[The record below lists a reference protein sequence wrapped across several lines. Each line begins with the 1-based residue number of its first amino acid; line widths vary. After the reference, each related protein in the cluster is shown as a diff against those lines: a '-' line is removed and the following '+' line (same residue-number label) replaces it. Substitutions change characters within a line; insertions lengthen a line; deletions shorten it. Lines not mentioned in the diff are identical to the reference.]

1 MVTKVELIYRAKTK
15 NMDNSA
21 VRYYMKLQ
29 SYLIYM
35 QRHGKIKHTH
45 FDFEDYRVFEEKMKR
60 AIESCQSSTTKKVL
74 VSILNNNF
82 TYIRDGANDIYKQL
96 LECEDKEL
104 LEAFKI
110 ESIMGPFLTSSP
122 TITEDCLSKLV
133 IKLHEG
139 RSNKKVIDLCSGKG
153 QFLSMV
159 ANSYRNSELFGV
171 EIAMSNVIESRM
183 LLDMMS
189 AKFSILTEDLFS
201 IPCVP
206 DYDLVFSD
214 FPWRMGTH
222 QDICEDKD
230 GVFTFENIKKNTYW
244 SFAGKAINSIN
255 ENGRA
260 YVLMPTGALNSTLDE
275 KIRKQVIDKGLL
287 EMSISLPAG
296 TRFFTNIDY
305 SLLVFSK
312 GNENVKMVDATSFC
326 TKGSKKKLKVND
338 IINAINNNSSEY
350 VKIIDN
356 STIIENSYKL
366 NSQPYFMEKIIVP
379 HAKQLRTV
387 ARTFR
392 GIQYS
397 SKQYT
402 DLGPGEGKYSIV
414 KISDINDDFLDCSGL
429 STVDM
434 PEDKVQKYLLKV
446 NDILIVSKGYGLK
459 LAYVKDLCGKQV
471 IPTGNLN
478 VIRVKNSDV
487 LPLYLYI
494 FLMSSKGKALLE
506 QNLAG
511 ASIKSLSKKA
521 LDEMDIPA
529 IDLDTQEVIENR
541 YLTLQEKIV
550 KLKKDLQDSEEK
562 QSNIFE
568 SEVES

>member
-1 MVTKVELIYRAKTK
+1 MVSKIELIYRAKTK

-110 ESIMGPFLTSSP
+110 ESIMGPILSSSP
-122 TITEDCLSKLV
+122 SITEDCLSELV

-139 RSNKKVIDLCSGKG
+139 RSNKKIIDLCSGKG
-153 QFLSMV
+153 QFLSMA
-159 ANSYRNSELFGV
+159 ANLYKNSELFGV
-171 EIAMSNVIESRM
+171 EIAMPNVIESRM

-189 AKFSILTEDLFS
+189 VKNSILTENLFS
-201 IPCVP
+201 IPCAP

-214 FPWRMGTH
+214 FPWRMSIY
-222 QDICEDKD
+222 QDIREDKD
-230 GVFTFENIKKNTYW
+230 STFSYENIKKNVDW
-244 SFAGKAINSIN
+244 AFAGKAINSIN

-275 KIRKQVIDKGLL
+275 KNRKQVIDKGLL

-312 GNENVKMVDATSFC
+312 GNENVKMVDATSFY
-326 TKGSKKKLKVND
+326 TKGRKKLKVDN

>member
-1 MVTKVELIYRAKTK
+1 MVSKIELIYRAKTK
-15 NMDNSA
+15 DMDNSA

-29 SYLIYM
+29 SYLIYI
-35 QRHGKIKHTH
+35 QRQGKIKRIH
-45 FDFEDYRVFEEKMKR
+45 FDFEDYKVFEEKMR
-60 AIESCQSSTTKKVL
+60 EAIESCQSSTTKEVL

-82 TYIRDGANDIYKQL
+82 TYIRNGANDIYKQL
-96 LECEDKEL
+96 LECNNKEL
-104 LEAFKI
+104 REAFKI
-110 ESIMGPFLTSSP
+110 ESLMGPILSISP
-122 TITEDCLSKLV
+122 SITEDCLSELV

-139 RSNKKVIDLCSGKG
+139 RSNKKIIDLCSGKG
-153 QFLSMV
+153 QFLSMA
-159 ANSYRNSELFGV
+159 ANSYKNSELFGV
-171 EIAMSNVIESRM
+171 EIAMPNVIESKM
-183 LLDMMS
+183 LLDMLS

-206 DYDLVFSD
+206 DYDLVFLDSPCRIVAYKD
-214 FPWRMGTH
+214 N
-222 QDICEDKD
+222 CEDR
-230 GVFTFENIKKNTYW
+230 GGIFTFGNIKKNTYW
-244 SFAGKAINSIN
+244 AFAGKAINSIN

-260 YVLMPTGALNSTLDE
+260 YVLMPTGALNSTLDK

-296 TRFFTNIDY
+296 TRFSANVDY

-338 IINAINNNSSEY
+338 IINVINNNSSEY

-356 STIIENSYKL
+356 STIFENSYKL

-379 HAKQLRTV
+379 HAKQLHTV
-387 ARTFR
+387 AITFR

-402 DLGPGEGKYSIV
+402 DLGPGEGKYSVV
-414 KISDINDDFLDCSGL
+414 KISDVNDDFLDCSGL

-446 NDILIVSKGYGLK
+446 NDILVISKGYSLK

-494 FLMSSKGKALLE
+494 FLMSSKGQALLE

-521 LDEMDIPA
+521 LEEMDIPA

-541 YLTLQEKIV
+541 YLVLQDKIE
-550 KLKKDLQDSEEK
+550 KLKKELKDSEEK
-562 QSNIFE
+562 RSNVFE
-568 SEVES
+568 SEVKS

>member
-1 MVTKVELIYRAKTK
+1 MVSKIELIYRAKTK
-15 NMDNSA
+15 SINPNI

-29 SYLIYM
+29 SYLIYI
-35 QRHGKIKHTH
+35 QRQGKIKRIQ
-45 FDFEDYRVFEEKMKR
+45 FDFEDYKVFEEKMKE
-60 AIESCQSSTTKKVL
+60 AIESCQSDTTKEVL
-74 VSILNNNF
+74 VSILNINF
-82 TYIRDGANDIYKQL
+82 TYTGNGVNDIYKQL
-96 LECEDKEL
+96 LECNNKEL
-104 LEAFKI
+104 RDAFKI
-110 ESIMGPFLTSSP
+110 ESLMGPVLACSHS
-122 TITEDCLSKLV
+122 ITEDCLSELV

-139 RSNKKVIDLCSGKG
+139 RSNKKIIDLCSGKG
-153 QFLSMV
+153 RFLAMT
-159 ANSYRNSELFGV
+159 ANSYKNSELFGV
-171 EIAMSNVIESRM
+171 EIDVPDVIESKM
-183 LLDMMS
+183 ILDMMS
-189 AKFSILTEDLFS
+189 VKYSILSGNLFYIS
-201 IPCVP
+201 CTQ
-206 DYDLVFSD
+206 DYDLVFLD
-214 FPWRMGTH
+214 FPWHVGTH
-222 QDICEDKD
+222 QNICEDKD
-230 GVFTFENIKKNTYW
+230 GIFIFDNKKINTNW
-244 SFAGKAINSIN
+244 AFAGKAINSMN

-296 TRFFTNIDY
+296 TRFSANVDY

-326 TKGSKKKLKVND
+326 TKGSKKKLEVND
-338 IINAINNNSSEY
+338 IIQAINNNSSEY

-356 STIIENSYKL
+356 STITENSYKL
-366 NSQPYFMEKIIVP
+366 NSQPYFMGKIIVP
-379 HAKQLRTV
+379 HAKQLQTV
-387 ARTFR
+387 AKTFR

-402 DLGPGEGKYSIV
+402 DLGPGEGKYSVV

-446 NDILIVSKGYGLK
+446 NDILIVSKGYSLK

-494 FLMSSKGKALLE
+494 FLVSSKGKALLE

-521 LDEMDIPA
+521 LEEMDIPA
-529 IDLDTQEVIENR
+529 IDLDTQEVIKNR
-541 YLTLQEKIV
+541 YLILQDKIE
-550 KLKKDLQDSEEK
+550 KLKNDLKDLEEK
-562 QSNIFE
+562 QSSIFE

>member
-1 MVTKVELIYRAKTK
+1 MVSKIELIYRAKTK

-110 ESIMGPFLTSSP
+110 ESIMGPILSSSP
-122 TITEDCLSKLV
+122 SITEDCLSELA

-139 RSNKKVIDLCSGKG
+139 RSNKKIIDLCSGKG
-153 QFLSMV
+153 QFLSMA
-159 ANSYRNSELFGV
+159 ANLYKNSELFGV
-171 EIAMSNVIESRM
+171 EIAMPNVIESRM

-189 AKFSILTEDLFS
+189 TKNSILTEDLFS
-201 IPCVP
+201 IPCAP

-214 FPWRMGTH
+214 FPWRMSIY
-222 QDICEDKD
+222 QDIREDKD
-230 GVFTFENIKKNTYW
+230 STFSYENIKKNVDW
-244 SFAGKAINSIN
+244 AFAGKAINSIN

-275 KIRKQVIDKGLL
+275 KNRKQVIDKGLL

-312 GNENVKMVDATSFC
+312 GNENVKMVDATSFY
-326 TKGSKKKLKVND
+326 TKGRKKLKVND
-338 IINAINNNSSEY
+338 IINAINDNSSEY

-379 HAKQLRTV
+379 HAKQLQTV
-387 ARTFR
+387 AKTFR

-402 DLGPGEGKYSIV
+402 DLGPGEGKYSVV

-478 VIRVKNSDV
+478 VIRVKNNDV

-521 LDEMDIPA
+521 LDEMDISA
-529 IDLDTQEVIENR
+529 IDLGTQEVIENR

>member
-1 MVTKVELIYRAKTK
+1 MVSKIELIYRAKTK

-110 ESIMGPFLTSSP
+110 ESIMGPILSSSP
-122 TITEDCLSKLV
+122 SITEDCLSELV

-139 RSNKKVIDLCSGKG
+139 RSNKKIIDLCSGKG
-153 QFLSMV
+153 QFLSMA
-159 ANSYRNSELFGV
+159 ANLYKNSELFGV
-171 EIAMSNVIESRM
+171 EIAMPNVIESRM

-189 AKFSILTEDLFS
+189 VKNSILTEDLFS
-201 IPCVP
+201 IPCAP

-214 FPWRMGTH
+214 FPWRMSIY
-222 QDICEDKD
+222 QDIREDKD
-230 GVFTFENIKKNTYW
+230 STFSYENIKKNVDW
-244 SFAGKAINSIN
+244 AFAGKAINSIN

-275 KIRKQVIDKGLL
+275 KNRKQVIDKGLL

-312 GNENVKMVDATSFC
+312 GNENVKMVDATSFY
-326 TKGSKKKLKVND
+326 TKGRKKLKVDN
-338 IINAINNNSSEY
+338 IINAINDNSSEY

-387 ARTFR
+387 AKTFR

-402 DLGPGEGKYSIV
+402 DLGPGEGKYSVV

-541 YLTLQEKIV
+541 YLKLQEKIV

>member
-1 MVTKVELIYRAKTK
+1 MVSKIELIYRAKTK
-15 NMDNSA
+15 DMDNSA

-29 SYLIYM
+29 SYLIYI
-35 QRHGKIKHTH
+35 QRQGKIKRIH
-45 FDFEDYRVFEEKMKR
+45 FDFEDYKVFEEKMR
-60 AIESCQSSTTKKVL
+60 EAIESCQSSTTKEVL

-82 TYIRDGANDIYKQL
+82 TYIRNGANDIYKQL
-96 LECEDKEL
+96 LECNNKEL
-104 LEAFKI
+104 REAFKI
-110 ESIMGPFLTSSP
+110 ESLMGPILSISP
-122 TITEDCLSKLV
+122 SITEDCLSELV

-139 RSNKKVIDLCSGKG
+139 RSNKKIIDLCSGKG
-153 QFLSMV
+153 QFLSMA
-159 ANSYRNSELFGV
+159 ANSYKNSELFGV
-171 EIAMSNVIESRM
+171 EIAMPNVIESRM

-189 AKFSILTEDLFS
+189 AKFSFFTEDLFS

-206 DYDLVFSD
+206 DYDLVFLD

-296 TRFFTNIDY
+296 TRFFTNVDY

-338 IINAINNNSSEY
+338 IINAINNNYSEY

-387 ARTFR
+387 AKTFR

-402 DLGPGEGKYSIV
+402 DLGPGEGKYSVV

-434 PEDKVQKYLLKV
+434 TEDKVQKYLLKV

-494 FLMSSKGKALLE
+494 FLMSSKGQALLE

-541 YLTLQEKIV
+541 YLVLQDKIE
-550 KLKKDLQDSEEK
+550 KLKKKLKDSEEK
-562 QSNIFE
+562 QSSIFE

>member
-1 MVTKVELIYRAKTK
+1 MISKIELIYRAKTK

-110 ESIMGPFLTSSP
+110 ESIMGPILSSSP
-122 TITEDCLSKLV
+122 SITEDCLSELV

-139 RSNKKVIDLCSGKG
+139 RSNKKIIDLCSGKG
-153 QFLSMV
+153 QFLSMA
-159 ANSYRNSELFGV
+159 ANSYKNSELFGV
-171 EIAMSNVIESRM
+171 EIAMPNVIESRM

-189 AKFSILTEDLFS
+189 VKNSILTEDLFS
-201 IPCVP
+201 IPCAP

-214 FPWRMGTH
+214 FPWRMSIY
-222 QDICEDKD
+222 QDIREDKD
-230 GVFTFENIKKNTYW
+230 STFSYENIKKNVDW
-244 SFAGKAINSIN
+244 AFAGKAINSIN

-312 GNENVKMVDATSFC
+312 GNENVKMVDATSFY
-326 TKGSKKKLKVND
+326 TKGRKKLKVND

-356 STIIENSYKL
+356 STIFENSYKL
-366 NSQPYFMEKIIVP
+366 NSQPYFMEKIVVP
-379 HAKQLRTV
+379 HAKQLHTV
-387 ARTFR
+387 ANTFR

-402 DLGPGEGKYSIV
+402 DLGPGEGKYSVV

-446 NDILIVSKGYGLK
+446 DDILVISKGYSLK

-494 FLMSSKGKALLE
+494 FLMSSKGQALLE

>member
-1 MVTKVELIYRAKTK
+1 MVSKVELIYRAKTK

-45 FDFEDYRVFEEKMKR
+45 FDFEDYRVFEEKMIR

-110 ESIMGPFLTSSP
+110 ESIMGPILSSSP
-122 TITEDCLSKLV
+122 SITEDCLSELV

-139 RSNKKVIDLCSGKG
+139 RSNKKIIDLCSGKG
-153 QFLSMV
+153 QFLSMA
-159 ANSYRNSELFGV
+159 ANLYKNSELFGV
-171 EIAMSNVIESRM
+171 EIAMPNVIESRM

-206 DYDLVFSD
+206 NYDLVFSD

-230 GVFTFENIKKNTYW
+230 GVFTFENVKKNTYW

-312 GNENVKMVDATSFC
+312 GNENVKMVDATSFY
-326 TKGSKKKLKVND
+326 TKGRKKLKVND

-379 HAKQLRTV
+379 YAKQLHTV
-387 ARTFR
+387 ANTFR

-402 DLGPGEGKYSIV
+402 DLGPGEGKYSVV

-494 FLMSSKGKALLE
+494 FLMSSKGQALLE

-541 YLTLQEKIV
+541 YLTLQKKIV
-550 KLKKDLQDSEEK
+550 ELKKDLKDAEEK

>member
-1 MVTKVELIYRAKTK
+1 MPSKVELIYRAKTK

-29 SYLIYM
+29 SYLIYI
-35 QRHGKIKHTH
+35 QRQGKIKNIQ
-45 FDFEDYRVFEEKMKR
+45 FDFEDYKVFDEKMKE
-60 AIESCQSSTTKKVL
+60 AIESCQSSTTKEVL

-96 LECEDKEL
+96 LECNNKEL
-104 LEAFKI
+104 REAFKI
-110 ESIMGPFLTSSP
+110 ESLMGPILSSGNS
-122 TITEDCLSKLV
+122 ITEDCLSELV

-139 RSNKKVIDLCSGKG
+139 RSNKKIIDLCSGKG
-153 QFLSMV
+153 QFLSMA
-159 ANSYRNSELFGV
+159 ANLYKNSELFGV
-171 EIAMSNVIESRM
+171 EIAMPNVIESRM

-189 AKFSILTEDLFS
+189 VKNSILTEDLFS
-201 IPCVP
+201 IPCAP

-214 FPWRMGTH
+214 FPWRMSIY
-222 QDICEDKD
+222 QDIREDKD
-230 GVFTFENIKKNTYW
+230 STFSYENIKKNVDW
-244 SFAGKAINSIN
+244 AFAGKAINSIN

-275 KIRKQVIDKGLL
+275 KNRKQVIDKGLL

-338 IINAINNNSSEY
+338 IINVINNNSSEY

-366 NSQPYFMEKIIVP
+366 NSQPYFMEKIVVP
-379 HAKQLRTV
+379 HAKQLHTV
-387 ARTFR
+387 ANTFR

-402 DLGPGEGKYSIV
+402 DQGPGEGKYSVV

-446 NDILIVSKGYGLK
+446 DDILVISKGYSLK

-494 FLMSSKGKALLE
+494 FLMSSKGQALLE

-511 ASIKSLSKKA
+511 ALLKSLSKKA

-541 YLTLQEKIV
+541 YLILQDKIE
-550 KLKKDLQDSEEK
+550 KLKKDLKDLEEK
-562 QSNIFE
+562 QSSIFE

>member
-1 MVTKVELIYRAKTK
+1 MVSKIELIYRAKTK

-110 ESIMGPFLTSSP
+110 ESIMGPILSSSP
-122 TITEDCLSKLV
+122 SITEDCLSELV

-139 RSNKKVIDLCSGKG
+139 RSNKKIIDLCSGKG
-153 QFLSMV
+153 QFLSMA
-159 ANSYRNSELFGV
+159 ANLYKNSELFGV
-171 EIAMSNVIESRM
+171 EIAMPNVIESRM

-189 AKFSILTEDLFS
+189 VKNSILTEDLFS
-201 IPCVP
+201 IPCAP

-214 FPWRMGTH
+214 FPWRMSIY
-222 QDICEDKD
+222 QDIREDKD
-230 GVFTFENIKKNTYW
+230 STFSYENIKKNVDW
-244 SFAGKAINSIN
+244 AFAGKAINSIN

-275 KIRKQVIDKGLL
+275 KNRKQVIDKGLL

-312 GNENVKMVDATSFC
+312 GNENVKMVDATSFY
-326 TKGSKKKLKVND
+326 TKGRKKLKVDN

>member
-1 MVTKVELIYRAKTK
+1 MVSKIELIYRAKTK

-21 VRYYMKLQ
+21 VHYYMKLQ
-29 SYLIYM
+29 SYLIYI
-35 QRHGKIKHTH
+35 QRQGRIKDIH
-45 FDFEDYRVFEEKMKR
+45 FDFEDYKMFEEKMKE
-60 AIESCQSSTTKKVL
+60 AIESCQFSTTKEVL
-74 VSILNNNF
+74 VSILNNNPI
-82 TYIRDGANDIYKQL
+82 YIRDGANDIYKEL

-104 LEAFKI
+104 LEVFKI
-110 ESIMGPFLTSSP
+110 ESLMGPMLSGSNY
-122 TITEDCLSKLV
+122 ITEDCFSELV
-133 IKLHEG
+133 LKLHEG
-139 RSNKKVIDLCSGKG
+139 RSNKKIIDLCSGKG
-153 QFLSMV
+153 RFLSV
-159 ANSYRNSELFGV
+159 AADSFPKSQLFGT
-171 EIAMSNVIESRM
+171 EMMELNVIESKM
-183 LLDMMS
+183 LLDM
-189 AKFSILTEDLFS
+189 KNTRFSIICADLLS
-201 IPCVP
+201 ISCTP

-214 FPWRMGTH
+214 FPWHMSTH

-230 GVFTFENIKKNTYW
+230 GIFTFENIKKNTNW
-244 SFAGKAINSIN
+244 LFAGKAINSIN

-287 EMSISLPAG
+287 EMSISLPAA

-356 STIIENSYKL
+356 STVTENSYKL

-387 ARTFR
+387 AKTFR

-402 DLGPGEGKYSIV
+402 DLGPGEGKYSVV
-414 KISDINDDFLDCSGL
+414 KISDINDDFLDCSRL

-434 PEDKVQKYLLKV
+434 TEDKVQKYLLKV
-446 NDILIVSKGYGLK
+446 NDILVVSKGYGLK

-494 FLMSSKGKALLE
+494 FLMSSKGQALLE

-529 IDLDTQEVIENR
+529 IDLDTQELIENR
-541 YLTLQEKIV
+541 YLVLQDKIE
-550 KLKKDLQDSEEK
+550 KLKKELKDSEEK
-562 QSNIFE
+562 QSSIFE

>member
-1 MVTKVELIYRAKTK
+1 MVSKIELIYRAKTK
-15 NMDNSA
+15 SINPNI

-29 SYLIYM
+29 SYLIYI
-35 QRHGKIKHTH
+35 QRQGKIKRIQ
-45 FDFEDYRVFEEKMKR
+45 FDFEDYKVFEEKMKE
-60 AIESCQSSTTKKVL
+60 AIESCQSDTTKEVL
-74 VSILNNNF
+74 VSILNINF
-82 TYIRDGANDIYKQL
+82 TYTGNGVNDIYKQL
-96 LECEDKEL
+96 LECNNKEL
-104 LEAFKI
+104 RDAFKI
-110 ESIMGPFLTSSP
+110 ESLMGPVLACSRS
-122 TITEDCLSKLV
+122 ITEDCLSELV

-139 RSNKKVIDLCSGKG
+139 RSNKKIIDLCSGKG
-153 QFLSMV
+153 RFLAMA
-159 ANSYRNSELFGV
+159 ANSYKNSELFGV
-171 EIAMSNVIESRM
+171 EIDVPDVIESKM
-183 LLDMMS
+183 ILDMMS
-189 AKFSILTEDLFS
+189 VKYSILSGNLFFIS
-201 IPCVP
+201 CTR
-206 DYDLVFSD
+206 DYDLVFLD
-214 FPWRMGTH
+214 FPWHMGTH
-222 QDICEDKD
+222 QNICEDKD
-230 GVFTFENIKKNTYW
+230 GIFIFDNKKINTNWAFT
-244 SFAGKAINSIN
+244 GKAINSIN

-296 TRFFTNIDY
+296 TRFSANVDY

-312 GNENVKMVDATSFC
+312 GNKNIKMVDATSFC
-326 TKGSKKKLKVND
+326 TKGLKKKLKVND

-356 STIIENSYKL
+356 STITENSYKL

-387 ARTFR
+387 AKTFR

-402 DLGPGEGKYSIV
+402 DLGPGEGKYSVV
-414 KISDINDDFLDCSGL
+414 KISDINDDFLDCSRL

-434 PEDKVQKYLLKV
+434 TEDKVQKYLLKV

-478 VIRVKNSDV
+478 VIRVKNGDV

-494 FLMSSKGKALLE
+494 FLMSSKGQALLE

-541 YLTLQEKIV
+541 YLVLQDKIE
-550 KLKKDLQDSEEK
+550 KLKKELKDSEEK
-562 QSNIFE
+562 QSSIFE

>member
-1 MVTKVELIYRAKTK
+1 MVSKVELIYRAKTK
-15 NMDNSA
+15 NMDNSV

-45 FDFEDYRVFEEKMKR
+45 FDFEDYRVFEEKMIR

-110 ESIMGPFLTSSP
+110 ESIMGPILSSSP
-122 TITEDCLSKLV
+122 SITEDCLSELV

-139 RSNKKVIDLCSGKG
+139 RSNKKIIDLCSGKG
-153 QFLSMV
+153 QFLSMA
-159 ANSYRNSELFGV
+159 ANLYKNSELFGV
-171 EIAMSNVIESRM
+171 EIAMPNVIESRM

-201 IPCVP
+201 IPCAP

-230 GVFTFENIKKNTYW
+230 GVFTFENVKKNTYW

-312 GNENVKMVDATSFC
+312 GNENVKMVDATSFY
-326 TKGSKKKLKVND
+326 TKGRKKLKVND
-338 IINAINNNSSEY
+338 IINAINDNSSEY

-379 HAKQLRTV
+379 HAKQLQTV
-387 ARTFR
+387 AKTFR

-402 DLGPGEGKYSIV
+402 DLGPGEGKYSVV

-478 VIRVKNSDV
+478 VIRVKNNDV

>member
-1 MVTKVELIYRAKTK
+1 MVSKVELIYRAKTK

-110 ESIMGPFLTSSP
+110 ESIMGPILSSSP
-122 TITEDCLSKLV
+122 SITEDCISELV

-139 RSNKKVIDLCSGKG
+139 RSNKKIIDLCSGKG
-153 QFLSMV
+153 QFLSMA
-159 ANSYRNSELFGV
+159 ANLYKNSELFGV
-171 EIAMSNVIESRM
+171 EIAMPNVIESRM

-189 AKFSILTEDLFS
+189 LKNSILTEDLFS
-201 IPCVP
+201 IPCAP

-214 FPWRMGTH
+214 FPWRMSIY
-222 QDICEDKD
+222 QDIREDKD
-230 GVFTFENIKKNTYW
+230 STFSYENIKKNVDW
-244 SFAGKAINSIN
+244 AFAGKAINSIN

-356 STIIENSYKL
+356 STIFENSYKL
-366 NSQPYFMEKIIVP
+366 NSQPYFMEKIVVP
-379 HAKQLRTV
+379 HAKQLHTV
-387 ARTFR
+387 ANTFR

-402 DLGPGEGKYSIV
+402 DQGPGEGKYSVV

-478 VIRVKNSDV
+478 VIRAKNSDV

-494 FLMSSKGKALLE
+494 FLMSSKGQALLE

-541 YLTLQEKIV
+541 YLTLQKKIV
-550 KLKKDLQDSEEK
+550 ELKKDLKDAEEK

>member
-1 MVTKVELIYRAKTK
+1 MVSKIELIYRAKTK
-15 NMDNSA
+15 DMDNSA

-29 SYLIYM
+29 SYLIYI
-35 QRHGKIKHTH
+35 QRQGKIKRIH
-45 FDFEDYRVFEEKMKR
+45 FDFEDYKVFEEKMQE
-60 AIESCQSSTTKKVL
+60 AIESCQSSTTKEVL

-82 TYIRDGANDIYKQL
+82 TYIRNGANDIYKQL
-96 LECEDKEL
+96 LECNNKEL
-104 LEAFKI
+104 REAFKI
-110 ESIMGPFLTSSP
+110 EALMGPFLTSSP
-122 TITEDCLSKLV
+122 SITEDCLSELV

-139 RSNKKVIDLCSGKG
+139 RSNKKIIDLCSGKG
-153 QFLSMV
+153 QFLSMA
-159 ANSYRNSELFGV
+159 ANSYKNSELFGV
-171 EIAMSNVIESRM
+171 EIAMPNVIESRM

-189 AKFSILTEDLFS
+189 AKFSFFTEDLFS

-206 DYDLVFSD
+206 NYDLVFLD

-356 STIIENSYKL
+356 STITENSYKL

-387 ARTFR
+387 AKTFR
-392 GIQYS
+392 GIQYN

-402 DLGPGEGKYSIV
+402 DLGPGEGKYSVV
-414 KISDINDDFLDCSGL
+414 KISDINDDFLDCSRL

-434 PEDKVQKYLLKV
+434 TEDKVQKYLLKV

-478 VIRVKNSDV
+478 VIRVKNGDV

-494 FLMSSKGKALLE
+494 FLMSSKGQALLE

-541 YLTLQEKIV
+541 YLVLQDKIE
-550 KLKKDLQDSEEK
+550 KLKKELKNSEEK
-562 QSNIFE
+562 RSNIFE

>member
-1 MVTKVELIYRAKTK
+1 MISKVELIYRAKTK

-35 QRHGKIKHTH
+35 QRQGKIKDIH
-45 FDFEDYRVFEEKMKR
+45 FDFEDYKVFEERMKE
-60 AIESCQSSTTKKVL
+60 AIESCQSSTTKEVL

-82 TYIRDGANDIYKQL
+82 TYIRDGANDIYRQL
-96 LECEDKEL
+96 LGCKDQDL

-110 ESIMGPFLTSSP
+110 ESIMGPMSSCSNF
-122 TITEDCLSKLV
+122 ITEDCLSDLV

-139 RSNKKVIDLCSGKG
+139 RSNKKIIDLCSGKG
-153 QFLSMV
+153 RFLARA
-159 ANSYRNSELFGV
+159 ANSYKNSELFGV
-171 EIAMSNVIESRM
+171 EIAMPNVLESRM
-183 LLDMMS
+183 LLDMVS
-189 AKFSILTEDLFS
+189 AKFSILAEDLFS

-206 DYDLVFSD
+206 NYDLVFSD
-214 FPWRMGTH
+214 FPWRTVAH
-222 QDICEDKD
+222 KDICEGKD
-230 GVFTFENIKKNTYW
+230 GVFTFGNIKKNTYW

-296 TRFFTNIDY
+296 TRFFSNIDH

-312 GNENVKMVDATSFC
+312 GNENVKMVDATSFY
-326 TKGSKKKLKVND
+326 TKGRKKLKVDN

-356 STIIENSYKL
+356 STITENSYKL

-379 HAKQLRTV
+379 HAKQLHTV
-387 ARTFR
+387 ANTFR

-402 DLGPGEGKYSIV
+402 DLGPGEGKYSVVKKV
-414 KISDINDDFLDCSGL
+414 KIA
-429 STVDM
+429 
-434 PEDKVQKYLLKV
+434 K
-446 NDILIVSKGYGLK
+446 
-459 LAYVKDLCGKQV
+459 
-471 IPTGNLN
+471 
-478 VIRVKNSDV
+478 
-487 LPLYLYI
+487 
-494 FLMSSKGKALLE
+494 
-506 QNLAG
+506 
-511 ASIKSLSKKA
+511 
-521 LDEMDIPA
+521 
-529 IDLDTQEVIENR
+529 
-541 YLTLQEKIV
+541 
-550 KLKKDLQDSEEK
+550 
-562 QSNIFE
+562 
-568 SEVES
+568 

>member
-1 MVTKVELIYRAKTK
+1 MVSKIELIYRAKTK

-29 SYLIYM
+29 SYLIYI
-35 QRHGKIKHTH
+35 QRLGKIKRIH
-45 FDFEDYRVFEEKMKR
+45 FDFEDYKVFEEKMR
-60 AIESCQSSTTKKVL
+60 EAIESCQSSTTKEVL
-74 VSILNNNF
+74 VSILNNDF
-82 TYIRDGANDIYKQL
+82 TYIRSGANDIYKQL
-96 LECEDKEL
+96 LECNNKEL
-104 LEAFKI
+104 REAFKI
-110 ESIMGPFLTSSP
+110 ESLMGPILSSGNF
-122 TITEDCLSKLV
+122 ITEDCLSELV

-139 RSNKKVIDLCSGKG
+139 RSNKKIIDLCSGKG
-153 QFLSMV
+153 QFLAMA
-159 ANSYRNSELFGV
+159 ANSYRDSELFGV
-171 EIAMSNVIESRM
+171 EMILPNVIESRM

-189 AKFSILTEDLFS
+189 AKYSALCEDLFS
-201 IPCVP
+201 ISCAQ

-214 FPWRMGTH
+214 FPWHMVTH

-230 GVFTFENIKKNTYW
+230 GIFTFENIKGNTNW
-244 SFAGKAINSIN
+244 AFAGKAINSIN

-287 EMSISLPAG
+287 EMSISLPAA
-296 TRFFTNIDY
+296 TRLCTNIDY

-312 GNENVKMVDATSFC
+312 GNESVKMVDATSFC

-338 IINAINNNSSEY
+338 IINAINNNSSDY

-366 NSQPYFMEKIIVP
+366 NSQLYFMEKIIVP

-387 ARTFR
+387 AKTFR

-402 DLGPGEGKYSIV
+402 DLGPGEGKYSVV

-446 NDILIVSKGYGLK
+446 NDILIVSKGYVLK
-459 LAYVKDLCGKQV
+459 ATYVKDLGGKQV

-478 VIRVKNSDV
+478 VIRVNNSDV

-494 FLMSSKGKALLE
+494 FLMSDKGQALLK

-511 ASIKSLSKKA
+511 ALMKSLSKKA

-541 YLTLQEKIV
+541 YLILQDKME
-550 KLKKDLQDSEEK
+550 KLKKDLKDLEEK
-562 QSNIFE
+562 QSSIFE

>member
-1 MVTKVELIYRAKTK
+1 MVSKIELIYRAKTK

-104 LEAFKI
+104 LEAFEI
-110 ESIMGPFLTSSP
+110 ESIMGPMLSCSNF
-122 TITEDCLSKLV
+122 ITEDCLSDLV

-139 RSNKKVIDLCSGKG
+139 RSNKKIIDLCSGKG
-153 QFLSMV
+153 RFLARA
-159 ANSYRNSELFGV
+159 ANSYKNSELSGV
-171 EIAMSNVIESRM
+171 EISMTNVIESKM

-189 AKFSILTEDLFS
+189 VKNSILTEDLFS
-201 IPCVP
+201 IPCAP

-214 FPWRMGTH
+214 FPWRMSIY
-222 QDICEDKD
+222 QDIREDKD
-230 GVFTFENIKKNTYW
+230 STFSYENIKKNVDW
-244 SFAGKAINSIN
+244 AFAGKAINSIN

-312 GNENVKMVDATSFC
+312 GNENVKMVDATSFY
-326 TKGSKKKLKVND
+326 TKGRKKLKVDN

-356 STIIENSYKL
+356 STITENSYKI
-366 NSQPYFMEKIIVP
+366 NSQPYFM
-379 HAKQLRTV
+379 
-387 ARTFR
+387 
-392 GIQYS
+392 
-397 SKQYT
+397 
-402 DLGPGEGKYSIV
+402 
-414 KISDINDDFLDCSGL
+414 
-429 STVDM
+429 
-434 PEDKVQKYLLKV
+434 
-446 NDILIVSKGYGLK
+446 
-459 LAYVKDLCGKQV
+459 
-471 IPTGNLN
+471 
-478 VIRVKNSDV
+478 
-487 LPLYLYI
+487 
-494 FLMSSKGKALLE
+494 
-506 QNLAG
+506 
-511 ASIKSLSKKA
+511 
-521 LDEMDIPA
+521 
-529 IDLDTQEVIENR
+529 
-541 YLTLQEKIV
+541 
-550 KLKKDLQDSEEK
+550 
-562 QSNIFE
+562 
-568 SEVES
+568 

>member
-1 MVTKVELIYRAKTK
+1 MVSKIELIYRAKTK

-104 LEAFKI
+104 LEAFEI
-110 ESIMGPFLTSSP
+110 ESIMGPMLSCSNF
-122 TITEDCLSKLV
+122 ITEDCLSDLV

-139 RSNKKVIDLCSGKG
+139 RSNKKIIDLCSGKG
-153 QFLSMV
+153 RFLARA
-159 ANSYRNSELFGV
+159 ANSYKNSELSGV
-171 EIAMSNVIESRM
+171 EISMTNVIESKM

-189 AKFSILTEDLFS
+189 VKNSILTEDLFS
-201 IPCVP
+201 IPCAP

-214 FPWRMGTH
+214 FPWRMSIY
-222 QDICEDKD
+222 QDIREDKD
-230 GVFTFENIKKNTYW
+230 STFSYENIKKNVDW
-244 SFAGKAINSIN
+244 AFAGKAINSIN

-312 GNENVKMVDATSFC
+312 GNENVKMVDATSFY
-326 TKGSKKKLKVND
+326 TKGRKKLKVDN

-356 STIIENSYKL
+356 STITENSYKL

-379 HAKQLRTV
+379 HAKQLQTV
-387 ARTFR
+387 AKTFR

-397 SKQYT
+397 SKQYI
-402 DLGPGEGKYSIV
+402 DLGPGEGKYSVV
-414 KISDINDDFLDCSGL
+414 KISDINDDFPDCSGL

-478 VIRVKNSDV
+478 VIRIKNSDV
-487 LPLYLYI
+487 LPLYLYT
-494 FLMSSKGKALLE
+494 FLMSSKGQALLE

-529 IDLDTQEVIENR
+529 IDIDTQEVIENR
-541 YLTLQEKIV
+541 YLMLQKKIV
-550 KLKKDLQDSEEK
+550 ELKKDLKDAEEK

-568 SEVES
+568 SEVKS

>member
-1 MVTKVELIYRAKTK
+1 MVSKIELIYRAKTK

-110 ESIMGPFLTSSP
+110 ESIMDPILSSSP
-122 TITEDCLSKLV
+122 SITEDCLSELV

-139 RSNKKVIDLCSGKG
+139 RSNKKIIDLCSGKG
-153 QFLSMV
+153 QFLSMA
-159 ANSYRNSELFGV
+159 ANLYKNSELFGV
-171 EIAMSNVIESRM
+171 EIAMPNVIESRM

-189 AKFSILTEDLFS
+189 VKNSILTEDLFS
-201 IPCVP
+201 IPCAP

-214 FPWRMGTH
+214 FPWRMSIY
-222 QDICEDKD
+222 QDIREDKD
-230 GVFTFENIKKNTYW
+230 STFSYENIKKNVDW
-244 SFAGKAINSIN
+244 AFAGKAINSIN

-275 KIRKQVIDKGLL
+275 KNRKQVIDKGLL

-312 GNENVKMVDATSFC
+312 GNENVKMVDATSFY
-326 TKGSKKKLKVND
+326 TKGRKKLKVDN

>member
-1 MVTKVELIYRAKTK
+1 MVSKIELIYRAKTK

-74 VSILNNNF
+74 VSILNNNY

-104 LEAFKI
+104 LEAFEI
-110 ESIMGPFLTSSP
+110 ESIMGPMLSCSNF
-122 TITEDCLSKLV
+122 ITEDCLSDLV

-139 RSNKKVIDLCSGKG
+139 RSNKKIIDLCSGKG
-153 QFLSMV
+153 RFLARA
-159 ANSYRNSELFGV
+159 ANSYKNSELSGV
-171 EIAMSNVIESRM
+171 EISMTNVIESKM

-189 AKFSILTEDLFS
+189 VKNSILTEDLFS
-201 IPCVP
+201 IPCAP

-214 FPWRMGTH
+214 FPWRMSIY
-222 QDICEDKD
+222 QDIREDKD
-230 GVFTFENIKKNTYW
+230 STFSYENIKKNVDW
-244 SFAGKAINSIN
+244 AFAGKAINSIN

-312 GNENVKMVDATSFC
+312 GNENVKMVDATSFY
-326 TKGSKKKLKVND
+326 TKGRKKLKVDN

-356 STIIENSYKL
+356 STITENSYKL

-379 HAKQLRTV
+379 HAKQLQTV
-387 ARTFR
+387 AKTFR

-397 SKQYT
+397 SKQYI
-402 DLGPGEGKYSIV
+402 DLGPGEGKYSVV

-478 VIRVKNSDV
+478 VIRIKNSDV
-487 LPLYLYI
+487 LPLYLYT
-494 FLMSSKGKALLE
+494 FLMSSKGQALLE

-529 IDLDTQEVIENR
+529 IDIDTQEVIENR
-541 YLTLQEKIV
+541 YLMLQKKIV
-550 KLKKDLQDSEEK
+550 ELKKDLKDAEEK

-568 SEVES
+568 SEVKS

>member
-1 MVTKVELIYRAKTK
+1 MVSKIELIYRAKTK

-110 ESIMGPFLTSSP
+110 ESIMGPILSSSP
-122 TITEDCLSKLV
+122 SITEDCLSELV

-139 RSNKKVIDLCSGKG
+139 RSNKKIIDLCSGKG
-153 QFLSMV
+153 QFLSMA
-159 ANSYRNSELFGV
+159 ANLYKNSELFGV
-171 EIAMSNVIESRM
+171 EIAMPNVIESRM

-189 AKFSILTEDLFS
+189 VKNSILTEDLFS
-201 IPCVP
+201 IPCAP

-214 FPWRMGTH
+214 FPWRMSIY
-222 QDICEDKD
+222 QDIREDKD
-230 GVFTFENIKKNTYW
+230 STFSYENIKKNVDW
-244 SFAGKAINSIN
+244 AFAGKAINSIN

-275 KIRKQVIDKGLL
+275 KNRKQVIDKGLL

-312 GNENVKMVDATSFC
+312 GNENVKMVDATIFY
-326 TKGSKKKLKVND
+326 TKGRKKLKVDN

>member
-1 MVTKVELIYRAKTK
+1 MVSKIELIYRAKTK

-110 ESIMGPFLTSSP
+110 ESIMGPILSSSP
-122 TITEDCLSKLV
+122 SITEDCLSELV

-139 RSNKKVIDLCSGKG
+139 RSNKKIIDLCSGKG
-153 QFLSMV
+153 QFLSMA
-159 ANSYRNSELFGV
+159 ANLYKNSELFGV
-171 EIAMSNVIESRM
+171 EIAMPNVIESRM

-189 AKFSILTEDLFS
+189 VKNSILTEDLFS
-201 IPCVP
+201 IPCAP

-214 FPWRMGTH
+214 FPWRMSIY
-222 QDICEDKD
+222 QDIREDKD
-230 GVFTFENIKKNTYW
+230 STFSYENIKKNVDW
-244 SFAGKAINSIN
+244 AFAGKAINSIN

-275 KIRKQVIDKGLL
+275 KNRKQVIDKGLL

-312 GNENVKMVDATSFC
+312 GNENVKMVDATSFY
-326 TKGSKKKLKVND
+326 TKGRKKLKVDN
-338 IINAINNNSSEY
+338 IINAINSNSSKY

>member
-1 MVTKVELIYRAKTK
+1 MSNKVENIFYANCGKNDIESVYRF
-15 NMDNSA
+15 
-21 VRYYMKLQ
+21 MKLQ
-29 SYLIYM
+29 SYLIYI
-35 QRHGKIKHTH
+35 QRQRKIRDIQ
-45 FDFEDYRVFEEKMKR
+45 FDFEDYNVFRERIKE
-60 AIESCQSSTTKKVL
+60 AIESCQSSTTKEVL
-74 VSILNNNF
+74 ESISMNIVD
-82 TYIRDGANDIYKQL
+82 YIRDGANNSYKQL
-96 LECEDKEL
+96 LGCDDKEL
-104 LEAFKI
+104 LEVFKLD
-110 ESIMGPFLTSSP
+110 SLMGPILSSGNY
-122 TITEDCLSKLV
+122 ITEDYLSELV

-139 RSNKKVIDLCSGKG
+139 RSSKKIADLCSGKG
-153 QFLSMV
+153 QFLAMA
-159 ANSYRNSELFGV
+159 ANSYRDSELFGV
-171 EIAMSNVIESRM
+171 EMILPNVIESRM

-189 AKFSILTEDLFS
+189 AKYSVLNEDLFS
-201 IPCVP
+201 ISCAP

-214 FPWRMGTH
+214 FPWRIVTH
-222 QDICEDKD
+222 KDICEDKAD
-230 GVFTFENIKKNTYW
+230 TFSFENIKKNADW
-244 SFAGKAINSIN
+244 AFVGKAINSIN
-255 ENGRA
+255 EKGRA
-260 YVLMPTGALNSTLDE
+260 YVFMPTGALNSTLDE
-275 KIRKQVIDKGLL
+275 KIRKQAIDKGLL

-312 GNENVKMVDATSFC
+312 GNESVKMVDATGFY
-326 TKGSKKKLKVND
+326 TKGKKKKLKVDD
-338 IINAINNNSSEY
+338 IIQTINNNSSEY

-356 STIIENSYKL
+356 STIVENSYKL

-379 HAKQLRTV
+379 HAKQLQTV
-387 ARTFR
+387 AETFR

-402 DLGPGEGKYSIV
+402 ELSPGKGKYNVV

-429 STVDM
+429 STVDI

-471 IPTGNLN
+471 IPTGNLT
-478 VIRVKNSDV
+478 VIRVNNSDV
-487 LPLYLYI
+487 LPLYLYT

-541 YLTLQEKIV
+541 YLILQDKIE
-550 KLKKDLQDSEEK
+550 KLKKDLKDLEEK
-562 QSNIFE
+562 QSSIFE

>member
-1 MVTKVELIYRAKTK
+1 MPNKVELIYRAKTK

-110 ESIMGPFLTSSP
+110 ESIMGPILSSSP
-122 TITEDCLSKLV
+122 SITEDCLSELV

-139 RSNKKVIDLCSGKG
+139 RSNKKIIDLCSGKG
-153 QFLSMV
+153 QFLSMA
-159 ANSYRNSELFGV
+159 ANSYKNSELFGV
-171 EIAMSNVIESRM
+171 EIAMPNVIESRM

-189 AKFSILTEDLFS
+189 VKNSILTEDLFS
-201 IPCVP
+201 IPCAP

-214 FPWRMGTH
+214 FPWRMSIY
-222 QDICEDKD
+222 QDIREDKD
-230 GVFTFENIKKNTYW
+230 STFSYENIKKNVDW
-244 SFAGKAINSIN
+244 AFAGKAINSIN

-312 GNENVKMVDATSFC
+312 GNENVRMVDATSFY
-326 TKGSKKKLKVND
+326 TRKKLKVDD
-338 IINAINNNSSEY
+338 IINAINDNSSEY

-379 HAKQLRTV
+379 HAKQLQTV
-387 ARTFR
+387 AKTFR

-402 DLGPGEGKYSIV
+402 DLGPGEGKYSVV

-478 VIRVKNSDV
+478 VIRVKNNDV

-541 YLTLQEKIV
+541 YLKLQEKIV

>member
-1 MVTKVELIYRAKTK
+1 MVSKIELIYRAKTK

-60 AIESCQSSTTKKVL
+60 AIESCQSRTTKKVL

-110 ESIMGPFLTSSP
+110 ESIMGPILSSSP
-122 TITEDCLSKLV
+122 SITEDCLSELV

-139 RSNKKVIDLCSGKG
+139 RSNKKIIDLCSGKG
-153 QFLSMV
+153 QFLSMA
-159 ANSYRNSELFGV
+159 ANLYKNSELFGV
-171 EIAMSNVIESRM
+171 EIAMPNVIESRM

-189 AKFSILTEDLFS
+189 VKNSILTEDLFS
-201 IPCVP
+201 IPCAP

-214 FPWRMGTH
+214 FPWRMSIY
-222 QDICEDKD
+222 QDIREDKD
-230 GVFTFENIKKNTYW
+230 SAFSYENIKKNVDW
-244 SFAGKAINSIN
+244 AFAGKAINSIN

-275 KIRKQVIDKGLL
+275 KNRKQVIDKGLL

-312 GNENVKMVDATSFC
+312 GNENVKMVDATSFY
-326 TKGSKKKLKVND
+326 TKGRKKLKVDN

-568 SEVES
+568 SEVE

>member
-1 MVTKVELIYRAKTK
+1 MLSKVENIFYANCDKNDIESVYRF
-15 NMDNSA
+15 
-21 VRYYMKLQ
+21 MKLQ
-29 SYLIYM
+29 SYLIYI
-35 QRHGKIKHTH
+35 QRQGKIEDIQ
-45 FDFEDYRVFEEKMKR
+45 FDFEDYNVFIERIKE
-60 AIESCQSSTTKKVL
+60 AIESCQSSTTKEVL
-74 VSILNNNF
+74 ESISMNIVD
-82 TYIRDGANDIYKQL
+82 YIRDGANDSYKQL
-96 LECEDKEL
+96 LRCEDKEL
-104 LEAFKI
+104 LEVFKLD
-110 ESIMGPFLTSSP
+110 SLMGPNLSCSQTV
-122 TITEDCLSKLV
+122 TEDCLSELV

-139 RSNKKVIDLCSGKG
+139 RSSKKIADLCSGKG
-153 QFLSMV
+153 QFLAMA
-159 ANSYRNSELFGV
+159 ANSYKNSELFGV
-171 EIAMSNVIESRM
+171 EIAIPSVIESRM
-183 LLDMMS
+183 ILDMMS
-189 AKFSILTEDLFS
+189 VKYSILFDDLFS
-201 IPCVP
+201 ISCAP

-214 FPWRMGTH
+214 FPWRIVTH
-222 QDICEDKD
+222 KDICEDKYNT
-230 GVFTFENIKKNTYW
+230 FSFENIRKNADW
-244 SFAGKAINSIN
+244 AFAGKAINSLN
-255 ENGRA
+255 EGGRA

-312 GNENVKMVDATSFC
+312 GNESVKMVDATSFH
-326 TKGSKKKLKVND
+326 TKGKKKKLKVDD
-338 IINAINNNSSEY
+338 IIQTINNNSNEY

-379 HAKQLRTV
+379 HAKQLQTV
-387 ARTFR
+387 AETFR

-397 SKQYT
+397 SRQYT
-402 DLGPGEGKYSIV
+402 DLGPGEGKYSVV

-478 VIRVKNSDV
+478 VIRIKNSDV
-487 LPLYLYI
+487 LPLYLFI
-494 FLMSSKGKALLE
+494 FFMSDKGKGLLE

-541 YLTLQEKIV
+541 YLILQDKMK
-550 KLKKDLQDSEEK
+550 KLKRDLKDLEEK
-562 QSNIFE
+562 KNSIFE

>member
-1 MVTKVELIYRAKTK
+1 MVSKVELIYRAKTK

-45 FDFEDYRVFEEKMKR
+45 FDFEDYRVFEEKMIR

-110 ESIMGPFLTSSP
+110 ESIMGPILSSSP
-122 TITEDCLSKLV
+122 SITEDCLSELV

-139 RSNKKVIDLCSGKG
+139 RSNKKIIDLCSGKG
-153 QFLSMV
+153 QFLSMA
-159 ANSYRNSELFGV
+159 ANLYKNSELFGV
-171 EIAMSNVIESRM
+171 EIAMPNVIESRM

-206 DYDLVFSD
+206 NYDLVFSD

-230 GVFTFENIKKNTYW
+230 GVFTFENVKKNTYW

-312 GNENVKMVDATSFC
+312 GNENVKMVDATSFY
-326 TKGSKKKLKVND
+326 TKGRKKLKVND
-338 IINAINNNSSEY
+338 IINAINDNSSEY

-379 HAKQLRTV
+379 HAKQLQTV
-387 ARTFR
+387 AKTFR

-402 DLGPGEGKYSIV
+402 DLGPGEGKYSVV

-434 PEDKVQKYLLKV
+434 SEDKVQKYLLKV

-529 IDLDTQEVIENR
+529 IDLNTQEVIENR

>member
-1 MVTKVELIYRAKTK
+1 MLSKVENIFYANCDKNDIESVYRF
-15 NMDNSA
+15 
-21 VRYYMKLQ
+21 MKLQ
-29 SYLIYM
+29 SYLIYI
-35 QRHGKIKHTH
+35 QRQGKIKDIQ
-45 FDFEDYRVFEEKMKR
+45 FDFEDYNVFIERIKE
-60 AIESCQSSTTKKVL
+60 AIESCQSSTTEEVL
-74 VSILNNNF
+74 ESISMNIVD
-82 TYIRDGANDIYKQL
+82 YIRDGANDSYKQL
-96 LECEDKEL
+96 LRCEDKEL
-104 LEAFKI
+104 LEVFKLD
-110 ESIMGPFLTSSP
+110 SLMGPNLSCSQTV
-122 TITEDCLSKLV
+122 TEDCLSELV

-139 RSNKKVIDLCSGKG
+139 RSSKKIADLCSGKG
-153 QFLSMV
+153 QFLAMA
-159 ANSYRNSELFGV
+159 ANSYKNSELFGV
-171 EIAMSNVIESRM
+171 EIAISSVIESRM
-183 LLDMMS
+183 ILDMMS
-189 AKFSILTEDLFS
+189 VKYSILFDDLFS
-201 IPCVP
+201 ISCAP

-214 FPWRMGTH
+214 FPWRIVTH
-222 QDICEDKD
+222 KDICEDKNNT
-230 GVFTFENIKKNTYW
+230 FSFENIRKNADW
-244 SFAGKAINSIN
+244 AFAGKAINSLN
-255 ENGRA
+255 EGGRA

-312 GNENVKMVDATSFC
+312 GNENVKMVDATSFH
-326 TKGSKKKLKVND
+326 TKDKKKKLKVDD
-338 IINAINNNSSEY
+338 IIKAINNNSSEY

-356 STIIENSYKL
+356 STIVENSYKL

-379 HAKQLRTV
+379 HAKQLQTV
-387 ARTFR
+387 AETFR

-397 SKQYT
+397 SRQYT
-402 DLGPGEGKYSIV
+402 DLGPGEGKYSVV
-414 KISDINDDFLDCSGL
+414 KISDIKDDFLDCSGL
-429 STVDM
+429 FTVDM

-487 LPLYLYI
+487 LSLYLYI

-511 ASIKSLSKKA
+511 SSIKSLSKKA
-521 LDEMDIPA
+521 LDEMDIPV

-541 YLTLQEKIV
+541 YLILQDRME
-550 KLKKDLQDSEEK
+550 KLKRDLKDLEEK
-562 QSNIFE
+562 QNSIFE

>member
-1 MVTKVELIYRAKTK
+1 MVSKIELIYRAKTK

-110 ESIMGPFLTSSP
+110 ESIMGPILSSSP
-122 TITEDCLSKLV
+122 SITEDCLSELV

-139 RSNKKVIDLCSGKG
+139 RSNKKIIDLCSGKG
-153 QFLSMV
+153 QFLSMA
-159 ANSYRNSELFGV
+159 ANLYKNSELFGV
-171 EIAMSNVIESRM
+171 EIAMPNVIESRM

-189 AKFSILTEDLFS
+189 VKNSILTEDLFS
-201 IPCVP
+201 IPCAP

-214 FPWRMGTH
+214 FPWRMSIY
-222 QDICEDKD
+222 QDIREDKD
-230 GVFTFENIKKNTYW
+230 STFSYENIKKNVDW
-244 SFAGKAINSIN
+244 AFAGKAINSIN

-275 KIRKQVIDKGLL
+275 KNRKQVIDKGLL

-312 GNENVKMVDATSFC
+312 GNENVKMVDATSFY
-326 TKGSKKKLKVND
+326 TKGRKKLKVDN

-529 IDLDTQEVIENR
+529 IDLDTQEVIANR

>member
-1 MVTKVELIYRAKTK
+1 MVSKIELIYRAKTK
-15 NMDNSA
+15 DMDNSA

-29 SYLIYM
+29 SYLIYI
-35 QRHGKIKHTH
+35 QRQEKIKRIH
-45 FDFEDYRVFEEKMKR
+45 FDFEDYKVFEEKMQE
-60 AIESCQSSTTKKVL
+60 AIESCQSSTTKEVL

-82 TYIRDGANDIYKQL
+82 TYIRNGANDIYKQL
-96 LECEDKEL
+96 LECNNKEL
-104 LEAFKI
+104 REAFKI
-110 ESIMGPFLTSSP
+110 EALMGPFLTSSP
-122 TITEDCLSKLV
+122 SITEDCLSELV

-139 RSNKKVIDLCSGKG
+139 RSNKKIIDLCSGKG
-153 QFLSMV
+153 QFLSMA
-159 ANSYRNSELFGV
+159 ANSYKNSELFGV
-171 EIAMSNVIESRM
+171 EIAMPNVIESRM

-189 AKFSILTEDLFS
+189 AKFSFFTEDLFS

-206 DYDLVFSD
+206 DYDLVFLD

-230 GVFTFENIKKNTYW
+230 GVFIFENIKKNTYW

-356 STIIENSYKL
+356 STITENSYKL

-387 ARTFR
+387 AKTFR

-402 DLGPGEGKYSIV
+402 DLGPGEGKYSVV
-414 KISDINDDFLDCSGL
+414 KISDINDEFLDCSRL

-434 PEDKVQKYLLKV
+434 TEDKVQKYLLKV

-478 VIRVKNSDV
+478 VIRVKNGDV

-494 FLMSSKGKALLE
+494 FLMSSKGQALLE

-541 YLTLQEKIV
+541 YLVLQDKIE
-550 KLKKDLQDSEEK
+550 KLKKELKDSEEK
-562 QSNIFE
+562 QSSIFE

>member
-1 MVTKVELIYRAKTK
+1 MVSKIELIYRAKTK
-15 NMDNSA
+15 DMDNSA

-29 SYLIYM
+29 SYLIYI
-35 QRHGKIKHTH
+35 QRQGKIKRIH
-45 FDFEDYRVFEEKMKR
+45 FDFEDYKVFEEKMQE
-60 AIESCQSSTTKKVL
+60 AIESCQSSTTKEVL

-82 TYIRDGANDIYKQL
+82 TYIRNGANDIYEQL
-96 LECEDKEL
+96 LECNNKEL
-104 LEAFKI
+104 REAFKI
-110 ESIMGPFLTSSP
+110 ESLMGPFLTSSP
-122 TITEDCLSKLV
+122 SITEDCLSELV

-139 RSNKKVIDLCSGKG
+139 RSNKKIIDLCSGKG

-159 ANSYRNSELFGV
+159 ANSYKNSELFGV
-171 EIAMSNVIESRM
+171 EIAMPNVIESRM
-183 LLDMMS
+183 LLDLMS

-296 TRFFTNIDY
+296 TRFFTNVDY

-338 IINAINNNSSEY
+338 IINGINNNSNEY

-356 STIIENSYKL
+356 NTIIENSYKL

-379 HAKQLRTV
+379 HAKQLQTV
-387 ARTFR
+387 AKTFR

-402 DLGPGEGKYSIV
+402 DLGPGEGKYSVV

-434 PEDKVQKYLLKV
+434 TEDKVQKYLLKV

-494 FLMSSKGKALLE
+494 FLMSSKGQTLLE

-541 YLTLQEKIV
+541 YLVLQDKIE
-550 KLKKDLQDSEEK
+550 KLKKDLKDSEEK
-562 QSNIFE
+562 QSSIFE